1 MQRYI
6 IEILIKVFVDLTY
19 DFIVCLE
26 CVGCLKLLECL
37 DNEIEHVADF
47 ITFGWPRTV
56 AYQRRSGFESW
67 PITAARERV
76 PPPRAAD
83 TDSAAVIVKPLCQAV
98 SLFPLEPKFCVFSG
112 R

>member
-37 DNEIEHVADF
+37 DNEIV
-47 ITFGWPRTV
+47 
-56 AYQRRSGFESW
+56 Y
-67 PITAARERV
+67 
-76 PPPRAAD
+76 AAD
-83 TDSAAVIVKPLCQAV
+83 SIDIAPPS
-98 SLFPLEPKFCVFSG
+98 
-112 R
+112 